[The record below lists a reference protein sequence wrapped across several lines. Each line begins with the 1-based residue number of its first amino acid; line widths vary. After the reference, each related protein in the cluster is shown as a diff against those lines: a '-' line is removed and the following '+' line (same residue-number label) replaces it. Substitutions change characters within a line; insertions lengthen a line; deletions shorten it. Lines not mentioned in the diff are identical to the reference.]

1 VTTTDAT
8 DATNAEVHPLNLLVE
23 LFTTPAGKADPYP
36 RYAGLH
42 ERAPVLATPMGVVC
56 SGFDDCQFVLR
67 DHRFGKDEEG
77 FRARFGATESQ
88 LAILETFEE
97 GEPSML
103 MLNPPDHTRL
113 RGLVSKAFTP
123 RTVEALR
130 PHIVRLTDE
139 LLDDVGSGEV
149 EVMSALAF
157 PLPVTVIGE
166 LLGVPVEDRPQ
177 FQHLIRAAT
186 KTLELVFSDEE
197 LAAGVEAFTTVRD
210 YFVDL
215 VAERRRAPRDDLL
228 SELIAARDEGDR
240 LSEGEIVST
249 AILLF
254 AAGFETTTNLI
265 GNGLYALLRHP
276 DQLRRLR
283 DDRTLLRPG
292 VEELLRYDSPVQI
305 DGRAAFDDLDLH
317 GHRLSAGT
325 LVVTLLGAANHD
337 PTHFTDPGR
346 LDVGRDEGPPLSF
359 GGGIHYCLGAAL
371 ARVEGQ
377 VVFDRLFDRFAELEL
392 AGPAPRYRDS
402 LTLRGLLELPVA
414 VRSG

>member
-1 VTTTDAT
+1 MTAT
-8 DATNAEVHPLNLLVE
+8 DAEVDPLALLIE
-23 LFTTPAGKADPYP
+23 LFTTPEGKADPYP

-42 ERAPVLATPMGVVC
+42 ERAPILATPMGVVC
-56 SGFDDCQFVLR
+56 SRFDDCQFVLR

-77 FRARFGATESQ
+77 FRARFGATEAQ
-88 LAILETFEE
+88 LAILEPFEE

-139 LLDDVGSGEV
+139 LLDGVGSGEV
-149 EVMSALAF
+149 DVMSALAF

-177 FQHLIRAAT
+177 FQHLIRAVT

-197 LAAGVEAFTTVRD
+197 LAAGVEAFTAVRE
-210 YFVDL
+210 YFVAL
-215 VAERRRAPRDDLL
+215 VAERRKAPRSDLL

-276 DQLRRLR
+276 DELRRLR
-283 DDRTLLRPG
+283 DDRTLLRLA
-292 VEELLRYDSPVQI
+292 VEELLRFDSPVQI
-305 DGRAAFDDLDLH
+305 DGRAAFEDIDLD
-317 GHRLSAGT
+317 GHAISSGA

-337 PTHFTDPGR
+337 PSHYTDPGR
-346 LDVGRDEGPPLSF
+346 LDVARDEGPPLSF
-359 GGGIHYCLGAAL
+359 GSGIHYCLGAAL

-377 VVFDRLFDRFAELEL
+377 VVFGRLLERFADMAL
-392 AGPAPRYRDS
+392 AGDMPRYRDS
-402 LTLRGLLELPVA
+402 LTLRGLADLPVA
-414 VRSG
+414 FRAA

>member
-1 VTTTDAT
+1 
-8 DATNAEVHPLNLLVE
+8 
-23 LFTTPAGKADPYP
+23 
-36 RYAGLH
+36 
-42 ERAPVLATPMGVVC
+42 MGVVC
-56 SGFDDCQFVLR
+56 SRFDDCQFVLR

-77 FRARFGATESQ
+77 FRARFGATEAQ
-88 LAILETFEE
+88 LAILEPFEE

-139 LLDDVGSGEV
+139 LLDGVGSGEV
-149 EVMSALAF
+149 DVMSALAF

-177 FQHLIRAAT
+177 FQHLIRAVT

-197 LAAGVEAFTTVRD
+197 LAAGVEAFTAVRE
-210 YFVDL
+210 YFVAL
-215 VAERRRAPRDDLL
+215 VAERRRAPRSDLL

-276 DQLRRLR
+276 DELRRLR
-283 DDRTLLRPG
+283 DDRTLLRLA
-292 VEELLRYDSPVQI
+292 VEELLRFDSPVQI
-305 DGRAAFDDLDLH
+305 DGRAAFEDIDLD
-317 GHRLSAGT
+317 GHAISSGA

-337 PTHFTDPGR
+337 PSHYTDPGR
-346 LDVGRDEGPPLSF
+346 LDVARDEGPPLSF
-359 GGGIHYCLGAAL
+359 GSGIHYCLGAAL

-377 VVFDRLFDRFAELEL
+377 VVFGRLLERFADMAL
-392 AGPAPRYRDS
+392 AGDMPRYRDS
-402 LTLRGLLELPVA
+402 LTLRGLADLPVA
-414 VRSG
+414 FRAA